1 MGSVMDQT
9 TSASPEPALA
19 ATPGLEPEINV
30 PKTRPVEL
38 YLVTTETEAEC
49 NFWVGLARQGG
60 HSPAQLMDLSEVPSL
75 LTEAA
80 IRGVDEQGP
89 LMLSDS
95 SRTPPR
101 YVYLL
106 PVPRSDFRDRAIWI
120 HDLVGAIKSWAPPS
134 AGLYIAPQLLDSA
147 EAHDLLLS
155 VLREAI
161 RNTTTEEY
169 YLLTGTH
176 GLNSVMNAA
185 LRLKAEMDSETLSL
199 HVFH

>member
-1 MGSVMDQT
+1 MDQT
-9 TSASPEPALA
+9 TSVTPETAVAP
-19 ATPGLEPEINV
+19 TPGLEPEINV
-30 PKTRPVEL
+30 PTTRPVEL
-38 YLVTTETEAEC
+38 YLVTTEAEAEC
-49 NFWVGLARQGG
+49 NFWVGLSRQGG
-60 HSPAQLMDLSEVPSL
+60 HSPAQLMDLAEVPSL

-106 PVPRSDFRDRAIWI
+106 PVPREDFRDRAIWI
-120 HDLVGAIKSWAPPS
+120 HELVATIKSWAPPS
-134 AGLYIAPQLLDSA
+134 AGLYIAPQLLEST

-185 LRLKAEMDSETLSL
+185 LRLKAEMDSETLSV

>member
-1 MGSVMDQT
+1 MNTPPPDPTEITVTPDPMG
-9 TSASPEPALA
+9 
-19 ATPGLEPEINV
+19 EPEINV
-30 PKTRPVEL
+30 PTTRPVEL
-38 YLVTTETEAEC
+38 YLVTSETDATC

-60 HSPAQLMDLSEVPSL
+60 HSPAQLMDLGEVPAL

-80 IRGVDEQGP
+80 IRGVDESGP

-106 PVPRSDFRDRAIWI
+106 PLPRRDFRERAVWI
-120 HDLVGAIKSWAPPS
+120 HELVATIKAWSPAS
-134 AGLYIAPQLLDSA
+134 AGFYIAPQLMEPS

-161 RNTTTEEY
+161 RATPTQEF
-169 YLLTGTH
+169 YLLTGSH
-176 GLNSVMNAA
+176 GMNSVMNAA
-185 LRLKAEMDSETLSL
+185 LKLKAEMDSETLSL